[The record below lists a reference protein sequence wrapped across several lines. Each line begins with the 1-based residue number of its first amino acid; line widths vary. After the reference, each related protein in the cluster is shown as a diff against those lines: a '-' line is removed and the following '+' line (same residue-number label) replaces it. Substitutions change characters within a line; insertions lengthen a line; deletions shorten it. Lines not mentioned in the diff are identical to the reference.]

1 MNVSNYPAVQPISG
15 TVDIGTIPE
24 VEIKNDVGNP
34 IPVSGVLDAIIQGS
48 PTVTFQPTSLDAFG
62 RLRISNPV
70 TLFDSSLRYHERHD
84 FDTATANG
92 GTLTYDF
99 NASVRRLTVTNQSG
113 SQVIRESLRVFP
125 YQPGKSLLILNSF
138 VMAPAISGL
147 QQRIGYFTTNNGVY
161 FDQTNTTKSFVI
173 RSYGGAVTEESIP
186 QSQWNGDKLDGTGP
200 SGLTLNLNASQIF
213 WIDIEWLGV
222 GTVRCGFIING
233 QYIVCHSFHHANL
246 SQYSTTYM
254 GTATLPVRCEIT
266 NLTATTASSSMFQ
279 QICST
284 VISEGGY
291 TPYDIT
297 ETAGTGIN
305 EKGLSTANIYYPIA
319 SIRLAPGRLNSIVI
333 PRQIDILSPTVNY
346 YRWVLLY
353 NATLTGATWTGLSS
367 TGTVQYDTGA
377 TAVSGGTELQ
387 SGFVSSRQSQ
397 DLGSDMFQYQL
408 GRYLNGTSEMVTL
421 ALASTSN
428 NAQILAQLGWQELT

>member
-1 MNVSNYPAVQPISG
+1 MPTPDFNRPDNIHVALTYDSLGNPALRTTITDGVTISGPITIPSNLGITSIGTSGTLTVPYMPIGGNITLDPSTNTIGLVGQSGTWNVNVLNYPAVQPISG

-99 NASVRRLTVTNQSG
+99 NASVRRLTVTNQAG

-138 VMAPAISGL
+138 IMAPATSGL
-147 QQRIGYFTTNNGVY
+147 QQRLGYFTTNNGIY

-173 RSYGGAVTEESIP
+173 RSYSSGAITEESIP

-200 SGLTLNLNASQIF
+200 SGITLDLTASQIF
-213 WIDIEWLGV
+213 WIDIE
-222 GTVRCGFIING
+222 
-233 QYIVCHSFHHANL
+233 
-246 SQYSTTYM
+246 
-254 GTATLPVRCEIT
+254 
-266 NLTATTASSSMFQ
+266 
-279 QICST
+279 
-284 VISEGGY
+284 
-291 TPYDIT
+291 
-297 ETAGTGIN
+297 
-305 EKGLSTANIYYPIA
+305 
-319 SIRLAPGRLNSIVI
+319 
-333 PRQIDILSPTVNY
+333 
-346 YRWVLLY
+346 
-353 NATLTGATWTGLSS
+353 
-367 TGTVQYDTGA
+367 
-377 TAVSGGTELQ
+377 
-387 SGFVSSRQSQ
+387 
-397 DLGSDMFQYQL
+397 
-408 GRYLNGTSEMVTL
+408 
-421 ALASTSN
+421 
-428 NAQILAQLGWQELT
+428 